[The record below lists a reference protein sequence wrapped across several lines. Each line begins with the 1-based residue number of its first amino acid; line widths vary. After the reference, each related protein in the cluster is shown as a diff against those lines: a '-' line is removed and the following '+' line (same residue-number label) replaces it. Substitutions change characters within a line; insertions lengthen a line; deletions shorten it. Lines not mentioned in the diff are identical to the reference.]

1 MRFKSTA
8 LASFD
13 SSKVL
18 VADGSLSG
26 SQVGGRHHVARQ
38 GAAEIRRGSACSFTA
53 IPALR
58 DDGHT
63 HRLKGSTV
71 GGRGGGG
78 PRRNGGYMT

>member
-1 MRFKSTA
+1 MRFKDTA

-26 SQVGGRHHVARQ
+26 AQAGERHVARQ
-38 GAAEIRRGSACSFTA
+38 GAAAIRRGSAGSFTV

-63 HRLKGSTV
+63 HWLKGSTV
-71 GGRGGGG
+71 GGRGGVG
-78 PRRNGGYMT
+78 PRRNGGYLT